1 MAIITRT
8 SVGWPHPAP
17 ECAAPTASAGQGG
30 VASGAAKGFRFP
42 LIHPKPNLQTIL
54 VQPDSG
60 KLRFP
65 LKIKV
70 MAGGTWG
77 AHGGCKTQ

>member
-1 MAIITRT
+1 M
-8 SVGWPHPAP
+8 
-17 ECAAPTASAGQGG
+17 CSADGLGRAEGG
-30 VASGAAKGFRFP
+30 SGAAKGFRFP

-60 KLRFP
+60 MLRFP

-70 MAGGTWG
+70 SARGTWG
-77 AHGGCKTQ
+77 HMVVVKHNRL